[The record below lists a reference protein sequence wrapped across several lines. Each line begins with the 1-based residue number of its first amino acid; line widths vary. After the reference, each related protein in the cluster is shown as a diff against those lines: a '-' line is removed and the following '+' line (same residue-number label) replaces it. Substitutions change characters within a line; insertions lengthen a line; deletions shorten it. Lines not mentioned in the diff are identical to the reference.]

1 MIRLFFFYLPA
12 LAGLLTASASAE
24 DAITPTQTMHLFN
37 GKDLGNFYTWLADSG
52 RADPDKVFS
61 VAEYIDGGPAIR
73 ISGQRWGSLTTVKSY
88 ANYRLVVEFRWGL
101 LTWADR
107 KLGVRDSGVLVHGE
121 GRDGASR
128 PDFKGPW
135 MRSIECQVGEGIVG
149 DFIGVGGYN
158 EDGRRV
164 VPEFTV
170 KTRKVGRELFYDPAG
185 QPVRAQRV
193 AWSGRA
199 PGWTDTLGFRAKD
212 DAESPWG
219 QWTRLE
225 VMCEG
230 DNITHV
236 VNGKVVNVATGASLT
251 KGKILLQSEGAE
263 VYYRRIDLEPLT
275 R

>member
-52 RADPDKVFS
+52 REDPDKVFS

-170 KTRKVGRELFYDPAG
+170 KTRKVGRELLHLPWDTICMIRRASRCARSGWPGAGAPPAG
-185 QPVRAQRV
+185 QTPSASAPRTTRK
-193 AWSGRA
+193 A
-199 PGWTDTLGFRAKD
+199 PG
-212 DAESPWG
+212 
-219 QWTRLE
+219 
-225 VMCEG
+225 
-230 DNITHV
+230 
-236 VNGKVVNVATGASLT
+236 ASGPAW
-251 KGKILLQSEGAE
+251 K
-263 VYYRRIDLEPLT
+263 
-275 R
+275 